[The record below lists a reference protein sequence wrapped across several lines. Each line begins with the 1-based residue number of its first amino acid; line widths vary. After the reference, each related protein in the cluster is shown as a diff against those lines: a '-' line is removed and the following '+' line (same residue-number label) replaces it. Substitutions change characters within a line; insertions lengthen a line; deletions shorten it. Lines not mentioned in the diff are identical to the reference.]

1 LPFTKAPALPGF
13 AEGAS
18 GAGIVE
24 VVDVDTT
31 FVVPSPEAV
40 MPFGTVVVLPEF
52 DVVAPPELFPPL
64 PEGAVALVVG
74 VFDTTVVEDDEGT
87 VVAVAVAV
95 AVVVVV
101 VVVVAV
107 VVVVVVVPIREPSV
121 LTTCGVL
128 KMKVLGIPDSVAP
141 LPNWPYSL

>member
-1 LPFTKAPALPGF
+1 LTKAPALPGF

-24 VVDVDTT
+24 VVDVDATGA
-31 FVVPSPEAV
+31 PPPPEAV

-52 DVVAPPELFPPL
+52 DVVASPELFPPL
-64 PEGAVALVVG
+64 SEGAVTLLVG
-74 VFDTTVVEDDEGT
+74 VFDTRVVEEDEGT
-87 VVAVAVAV
+87 VVVVAAI
-95 AVVVVV
+95 VVVVV

-107 VVVVVVVPIREPSV
+107 KDPSA

-128 KMKVLGIPDSVAP
+128 KTKVLGIPDSVAP